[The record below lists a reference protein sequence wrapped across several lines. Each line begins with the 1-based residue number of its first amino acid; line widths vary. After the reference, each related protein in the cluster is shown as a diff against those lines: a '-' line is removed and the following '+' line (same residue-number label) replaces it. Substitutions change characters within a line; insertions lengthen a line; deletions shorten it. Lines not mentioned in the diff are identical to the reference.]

1 MRGGQNGGG
10 RPGNESTGGGGAPP
24 EGQSLGQYGREMR
37 ERLSDAQALRR
48 DLQRQGLDTRELDR
62 AIAGMQSLSNDR
74 LLADERTA
82 ADLRAQTLENLKAFE
97 FTLRKKLGEPEENRV
112 LLGRTGDVPAS
123 FKQYVEEYY
132 RSLAKKP

>member
-1 MRGGQNGGG
+1 
-10 RPGNESTGGGGAPP
+10 
-24 EGQSLGQYGREMR
+24 MR

-48 DLQRQGLDTRELDR
+48 DLQRQNLDTRDLDR

-74 LLADERTA
+74 YLADERTA
-82 ADLRAQTLENLKAFE
+82 AELRGQTLDHLKAFE
-97 FTLRKKLGEPEENRV
+97 FMLRKKLGDPDENRV
-112 LLGRTGDVPAS
+112 LLGRTGDVPDS

>member
-10 RPGNESTGGGGAPP
+10 RPGNESTVGGGAPP

-48 DLQRQGLDTRELDR
+48 DLQRQGLETRELDR

>member
-1 MRGGQNGGG
+1 MRGGVNGGG
-10 RPGNESTGGGGAPP
+10 RPGGETSAAAGPP

-48 DLQRQGLDTRELDR
+48 DLQREGIDTRELDR
-62 AIAGMQSLSNDR
+62 AIAGMQALSNDR
-74 LLADERTA
+74 ILADDRSA

-97 FTLRKKLGEPEENRV
+97 FALRKKLGEGDDNRV
-112 LLGRTGDVPAS
+112 LIGRAGDVPAA

-132 RSLAKKP
+132 KSLAKKP

>member
-10 RPGNESTGGGGAPP
+10 RPGNEAAGGPP
-24 EGQSLGQYGREMR
+24 GGQSLGQLGRELR

-48 DLQRQGLDTRELDR
+48 DLQRQNLDTRDLDR
-62 AIAGMQSLSNDR
+62 AIAGLQSLSNDR
-74 LLADERTA
+74 ILADERTA
-82 ADLRAQTLENLKAFE
+82 ADLRSQTLEHLKAFE
-97 FTLRKKLGEPEENRV
+97 FALRKKLGDSEENRV
-112 LLGRTGDVPAS
+112 LLGRSGDVPAA

>member
-1 MRGGQNGGG
+1 
-10 RPGNESTGGGGAPP
+10 
-24 EGQSLGQYGREMR
+24 MR

-48 DLQRQGLDTRELDR
+48 DLQRQNLDTRDLDR

-82 ADLRAQTLENLKAFE
+82 AELRGQTLEHLKAFE
-97 FTLRKKLGEPEENRV
+97 FNLRRKLGDTEANRV
-112 LLGRTGDVPAS
+112 LLGRSGDVPSA

>member
-10 RPGNESTGGGGAPP
+10 RPGETAGGQPGSA
-24 EGQSLGQYGREMR
+24 SLGQYERELR

-48 DLQRQGLDTRELDR
+48 DLQRQNMDTRDLDR
-62 AIAGMQSLSNDR
+62 AIAGLQSLQNDR

-82 ADLRAQTLENLKAFE
+82 AELRAQTLEHLKAFE
-97 FTLRKKLGEPEENRV
+97 FTLRKKLGESDENRV
-112 LLGRTGDVPAS
+112 LLGRAGDVPAS

>member
-1 MRGGQNGGG
+1 MGGEPDN
-10 RPGNESTGGGGAPP
+10 R
-24 EGQSLGQYGREMR
+24 SLGQYGRELR

-62 AIAGMQSLSNDR
+62 AITGMQSLSNDR

-82 ADLRAQTLENLKAFE
+82 ADLRAQTLEHLKAFE
-97 FTLRKKLGEPEENRV
+97 FALRKKLGDSDENRV
-112 LLGRTGDVPAS
+112 LLGRAGDVPAS